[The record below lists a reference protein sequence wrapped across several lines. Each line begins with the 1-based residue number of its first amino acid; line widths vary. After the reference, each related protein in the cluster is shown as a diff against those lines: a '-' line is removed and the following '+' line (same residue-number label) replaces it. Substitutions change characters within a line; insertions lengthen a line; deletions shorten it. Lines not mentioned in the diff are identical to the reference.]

1 MKIAY
6 LDCFS
11 GVSGDMFVGSLLDA
25 GLPFEQLERSILGL
39 KLNGY
44 RIAAKKEERN
54 NIFGTK
60 FSVSLEQ
67 EDQGVRHLKEI
78 KALLKGSDLHPSVI
92 ERCILIFEK
101 LATTEG
107 EIHHISPDEVPF
119 HEPDAVA
126 SIIGI
131 VAAVLGIHLFG
142 IEKVFVSRVPVGT
155 GIMTGV
161 HGKVPV
167 PTPVTIALL
176 KGIPVYSSGQDVEL
190 VTPTGA
196 VLVTSLS
203 SSFGPMPPM
212 TIERVGYGVGNGTLP
227 DRPNLLRIL
236 VGNDIDK
243 QNLETVVV
251 LESNLDDMSPELLGY
266 LMDKLLD
273 AGAMDVSFSPIQMK
287 KNRPGIQL
295 QVVGRPEDNEKLINI
310 IFRESSTLGI
320 RTSYSQRAVL
330 KRDVL
335 TVDSPWGKMRVKKVI
350 NQDGG
355 AVLLPEYEEC
365 RRIAKKNNLAL
376 RDVYAWAAGLSL
388 LKTNSARGAG
398 T

>member
-1 MKIAY
+1 
-6 LDCFS
+6 
-11 GVSGDMFVGSLLDA
+11 
-25 GLPFEQLERSILGL
+25 
-39 KLNGY
+39 
-44 RIAAKKEERN
+44 
-54 NIFGTK
+54 
-60 FSVSLEQ
+60 
-67 EDQGVRHLKEI
+67 
-78 KALLKGSDLHPSVI
+78 
-92 ERCILIFEK
+92 
-101 LATTEG
+101 
-107 EIHHISPDEVPF
+107 
-119 HEPDAVA
+119 
-126 SIIGI
+126 
-131 VAAVLGIHLFG
+131 
-142 IEKVFVSRVPVGT
+142 
-155 GIMTGV
+155 MTGV
-161 HGKVPV
+161 YGKVPV

-176 KGIPVYSSGQDVEL
+176 KGIPIYSSGQDVEL
-190 VTPTGA
+190 VTRTGA
-196 VLVTSLS
+196 ALVASLS

-212 TIERVGYGVGNGTLP
+212 TIERVGYGVGNGTLA

-236 VGNDIDK
+236 VGNDIDT

-266 LMDKLLD
+266 LMDRLLD
-273 AGAMDVSFSPIQMK
+273 AGAMDVNFSPIQMK

-310 IFRESSTLGI
+310 IFRESTTLGI

-330 KRDVL
+330 ERGVL

-355 AVLLPEYEEC
+355 TILLPEYEEC

-388 LKTNSARGAG
+388 LKTNSAGGAG